1 LLLILLGYFSP
12 ERQNVATSRQLSPSP
27 RQFLPPACEAGAL
40 AVMQGPKIPG
50 HSMLF
55 SSADEFVKAPRRAV
69 TVFGMAGVGKTR
81 LSNMLRASKWFH
93 YSADYRIGTR
103 YMGEAIVDNFKREAM
118 KVPFLAQLLR
128 SDSIYISSNITFDN
142 LDPLSTYLGTP
153 GNPDKGGLPL
163 AEYQRRQEQH
173 RVAEVA
179 ALQDV
184 PHFIERAK
192 ALYGY
197 DDFIADTGGSLIE
210 VIDPEN
216 PDDPVVKTL
225 AASAALLYIRGTDK
239 DTAELVRRFRQS
251 PKPMYYRPPF
261 LVEKWAEYKLINGI
275 VEDCDV
281 DPLGFGAWGF
291 EALLHDRLPRYQAL
305 ADNFGYVVEASD
317 LATVRDGDEFID
329 LMAAAI
335 EKRMR

>member
-1 LLLILLGYFSP
+1 
-12 ERQNVATSRQLSPSP
+12 
-27 RQFLPPACEAGAL
+27 
-40 AVMQGPKIPG
+40 
-50 HSMLF
+50 MLF
-55 SSADEFVKAPRRAV
+55 KSADEFVKAPRRAV

-81 LSNMLRASKWFH
+81 LSAMLRDDNWFH

-103 YMGEAIVDNFKREAM
+103 YMGEYIVDNFKREAM
-118 KVPFLAQLLR
+118 KNAFLAELLR
-128 SDSIYISSNITFDN
+128 SDSIYISSNITFEN

-153 GNPDKGGLPL
+153 GNPDRHGLPL
-163 AEYQRRQEQH
+163 SEYQRRQEQH
-173 RVAEVA
+173 RVAEIA
-179 ALQDV
+179 ALKDV

-210 VIDPEN
+210 VVDPNDPE
-216 PDDPVVKTL
+216 DPVVKTL
-225 AASAALLYIRGTDK
+225 TGSTALLYIRGTGK
-239 DTAELVRRFRQS
+239 DAAELIRRYKKS
-251 PKPMYYRPPF
+251 PKPMYYPPQF
-261 LVEKWAEYKLINGI
+261 LIEKWAEYKLIHGI
-275 VEDCDV
+275 HDDNNV
-281 DPLGFGAWGF
+281 DPAGFGAWGF

-317 LATVRDGDEFID
+317 LAMVRDGDEFVD